1 MQANETKLRQLIEG
15 TKQYLVPLFQRTYS
29 WDKKEWSIL
38 WDDIRELSQLS
49 TPKPHF
55 FGSIVTAPVTSVPQS
70 VSKYLLID
78 GQQRLTTI
86 FVLLTLVRDKVKAI
100 QNSFAEEINETL
112 LVNKFQSDLDFYKLL
127 PPSRQNS
134 LQKSYPPRKQKL

>member
-1 MQANETKLRQLIEG
+1 MQANETKLIQLIEG

-29 WDKKEWSIL
+29 WDKKEWGIL
-38 WDDIRELSQLS
+38 WDDILELSHSQLS

-55 FGSIVTAPVTSVPQS
+55 FGSIVTAPVTSVPEG

-86 FVLLTLVRDKVKAI
+86 FVLLTLLRNKAKAI
-100 QNSFAEEINETL
+100 QQNSFADEITETL
-112 LVNKFQSDLDFYKLL
+112 LVNRFKSDLDYYKLL
-127 PPSRQNS
+127 PTQVR
-134 LQKSYPPRKQKL
+134 